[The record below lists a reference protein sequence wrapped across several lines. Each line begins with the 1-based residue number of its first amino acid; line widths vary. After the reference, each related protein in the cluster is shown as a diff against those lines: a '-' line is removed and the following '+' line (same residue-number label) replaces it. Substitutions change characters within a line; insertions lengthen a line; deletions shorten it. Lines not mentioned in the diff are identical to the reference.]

1 VYGTASVWWLIWKW
15 VARFCCYIIHSNL
28 STNGEKDCAFF
39 LFVRREM
46 LHKFGIYPNFWK
58 LWTNWDRSV
67 AHFFDF
73 NKLITNF
80 VVHFSSRQLNE
91 LLKFEN
97 WKDFSFSCPMRHL
110 CTKSKAYIYIYIIF
124 DNEILI
130 MDNKFENQKIIDCLR
145 IMFRI
150 QQSSTGQ
157 WAISPDIPVSVEAFH
172 IRMMVGD
179 ETAQPPSTKRSIAT
193 MRTNR

>member
-1 VYGTASVWWLIWKW
+1 MEKKI
-15 VARFCCYIIHSNL
+15 ARFFYLLDVRCYTSL
-28 STNGEKDCAFF
+28 GSTPTSENYGLIE
-39 LFVRREM
+39 
-46 LHKFGIYPNFWK
+46 I
-58 LWTNWDRSV
+58 

-157 WAISPDIPVSVEAFH
+157 
-172 IRMMVGD
+172 
-179 ETAQPPSTKRSIAT
+179 
-193 MRTNR
+193 